1 MEIQQIMSTPAY
13 TVKAID
19 TVQFAAEMMALHDVG
34 ALPVT
39 EDGVLV
45 GIITDRDIVLRCLAP
60 GRSPTT
66 TDVGHIMTT
75 GPIALEPGEPVGQ
88 AARIF
93 SEMRVRR
100 LPIVEERHP
109 VGMLTVDD
117 IARHWDDDTK
127 ILSMV
132 RRVAPRRK
140 QRQAASQTAS

>member
-1 MEIQQIMSTPAY
+1 MSTPAY

-19 TVQFAAEMMALHDVG
+19 TVQHAAEMMALHDVG

-45 GIITDRDIVLRCLAP
+45 GIITDRDIVVRCLAP
-60 GRSPTT
+60 GRSPTAT
-66 TDVGHIMTT
+66 EVGRIMSS
-75 GPIALEPGEPVGQ
+75 GPIALAPDEPVGH

-93 SEMRVRR
+93 TEMRIRR
-100 LPIVEERHP
+100 MPVTEDRHP

-117 IARHWDDDTK
+117 IARHWDDDEK
-127 ILSMV
+127 ILMMA

>member
-13 TVKAID
+13 TVKTTD
-19 TVQFAAEMMALHDVG
+19 TVQFASEMMALHDVG

-45 GIITDRDIVLRCLAP
+45 GIITDRDIVIRCLAP
-60 GRSPTT
+60 GRSPTAT
-66 TDVGHIMTT
+66 EASEIMTA
-75 GPIALEPGEPVGQ
+75 GPIALGLEEPVGH

-93 SEMRVRR
+93 SDMRIRR
-100 LPIVEERHP
+100 MPIIQERHP

-117 IARHWDDDTK
+117 IARNWDEDEK
-127 ILSMV
+127 VLLMV

-140 QRQAASQTAS
+140 QRRAAS